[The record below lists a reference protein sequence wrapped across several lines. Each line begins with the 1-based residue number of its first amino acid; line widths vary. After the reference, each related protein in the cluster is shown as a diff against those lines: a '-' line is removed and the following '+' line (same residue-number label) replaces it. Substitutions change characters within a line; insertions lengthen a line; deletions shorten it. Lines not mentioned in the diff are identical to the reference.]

1 MKPLLTSLLA
11 ALTLTACATPAA
23 PPAPQAAPPAPQA
36 APPAPPPAEAASGS
50 KLPPPIPAI
59 PYPKL
64 NPQDQIDRLGI
75 QISRLQQQIDLLNS
89 RVQQLERRSTAP
101 SVRTSRSAP
110 VTRRTN
116 TSSISAA
123 DSAQAAYMEN
133 TAERTLSQAQAQFR
147 SGNYREAAN
156 ILRSSESGGVGND
169 TDRQSMFLLMQSH
182 LKLGNCESAINIG
195 NRLITRFRSSR
206 EAPEALIGIG
216 QCQYRMQQKDIAR
229 DTWRKLI
236 QTYPESS
243 AAKRAVEL
251 LKK

>member
-1 MKPLLTSLLA
+1 MKPLLTATLT
-11 ALTLTACATPAA
+11 ALSLTACATRAA
-23 PPAPQAAPPAPQA
+23 PPAPPTM
-36 APPAPPPAEAASGS
+36 PPAPPPAEAALG

-89 RVQQLERRSTAP
+89 RVQQLERRSSTPTAT
-101 SVRTSRSAP
+101 RTPRVAP
-110 VTRRTN
+110 ATRRHSTN
-116 TSSISAA
+116 SSSISAA
-123 DSAQAAYMEN
+123 DSAQAAYIEN
-133 TAERTLSQAQAQFR
+133 AAAQTLAQAQAQFR

-156 ILRSSESGGVGND
+156 ILRNSESGGSGSDV
-169 TDRQSMFLLMQSH
+169 DRQSMFLLMQSH

-195 NRLITRFRSSR
+195 NRLATRFRSSR
-206 EAPEALIGIG
+206 GAPEALIGIG

-229 DTWRKLI
+229 DTWRKLM